1 MTLGLALPLF
11 AALVL
16 CGLLAWAGFRLT
28 RRPLRRRRTDHR
40 SDPLQELMR
49 RENLGEAIDLV
60 LYRDARRSASQAALV
75 GRIDQFISAGP
86 AWSRG
91 ARGQIRDH
99 VAAAMRMSLRRD
111 ARIAMVAG
119 HAQGGGFAILIPGAD
134 ERAAVRIAERLRQ
147 KVAQLQLPRFHGD
160 ASLTISFGVA
170 AGSIAESCEG
180 IEAHARRAL
189 EIALAL
195 GPDNVVPASAIAE
208 QAALAGTFSAA

>member
-11 AALVL
+11 AAFVL

-86 AWSRG
+86 AWSR

-147 KVAQLQLPRFHGD
+147 KVAQLQLPRFHGE

-170 AGSIAESCEG
+170 AGSIAESCEE
-180 IEAHARRAL
+180 IEARARPAL